1 MALTIILRIV
11 FAKSNGDNVIL
22 NIESPNMDLTL
33 NDLKKSGGI
42 LDTAKPVLGVSS
54 IKSSYYVYSR
64 KTELN

>member
-11 FAKSNGDNVIL
+11 FGKSNGDNVIL
-22 NIESPNMDLTL
+22 NIENPNMDLTL